1 MGAAGAAIM
10 SAIAK
15 HGEEQAAK
23 DSAIEAE
30 IEQIEDGAV
39 AGLAVPG

>member
-23 DSAIEAE
+23 DSAIDAE
-30 IEQIEDGAV
+30 IEQIEGSEETPE
-39 AGLAVPG
+39 LA